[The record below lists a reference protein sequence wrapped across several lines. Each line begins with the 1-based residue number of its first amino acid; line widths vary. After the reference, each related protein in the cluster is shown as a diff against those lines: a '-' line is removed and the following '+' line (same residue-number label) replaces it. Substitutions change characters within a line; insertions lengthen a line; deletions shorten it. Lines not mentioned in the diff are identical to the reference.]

1 MPSKSILKK
10 EFSFYVSSDPDTG
23 AQNVSPDG
31 STFRVNLNNPIMI
44 PKNALSCE
52 VSTIQSNIWNDSNNI
67 SFQFGNNIFNF
78 TTNHSGAPVNYN
90 FVLPDGLYSLSG
102 LNAYLSTQFVNN
114 GLPSNLITLS
124 GDESTQKTI
133 LTFLVAGDQVDFTV
147 ANSVREVLGF
157 NARLA
162 PLVPQPAGYNE
173 FSDNSAQFNRT
184 NSYLIECD
192 LVQAGIAVNN
202 FNQGIV
208 ASVPINVPPG
218 SQITYEPRTPL
229 VIDASDLIGN
239 TRQVLNVRLLNQS
252 LELVT
257 TNEIFSFV
265 LRVVFYIGI

>member
-1 MPSKSILKK
+1 MPSILKK
-10 EFSFYVSSDPDTG
+10 QFSFYVSSDPDTG
-23 AQNVSPDG
+23 AVNVSPSG
-31 STFRVNLNNPIMI
+31 STFRVNLNTPIMI

-52 VSTIQSNIWNDSNNI
+52 LSTIQSNIWNDSNNI
-67 SFQFGNNIFNF
+67 SAEFGNNVFNF
-78 TTNHSGAPVNYN
+78 TTNHSGVPVNYN

-147 ANSVREVLGF
+147 ADSVRLVLGF
-157 NARLA
+157 DSRLA

-173 FSDNSAQFNRT
+173 FSDNTAQFNRT
-184 NSYLIECD
+184 NSYLIECNIT
-192 LVQAGIAVNN
+192 QQGIPIGN

-239 TRQVLNVRLLNQS
+239 TRQVLDVRLLNQS
-252 LELVT
+252 LELAT

-265 LRVVFYIGI
+265 LKVVYFVPV